1 MRFAPFFFFLNFGLN
16 RPFQRFRPIW
26 PIPADTGAN
35 RPDSEPHRCE
45 SAQVGFKKKKD
56 TWHDAAGRAGS
67 GVPRASPRPTRVRHL
82 RWSVL
87 HRSLDV
93 MVKDSGGGP
102 TKWLA
107 VP

>member
-1 MRFAPFFFFLNFGLN
+1 MKA
-16 RPFQRFRPIW
+16 
-26 PIPADTGAN
+26 
-35 RPDSEPHRCE
+35 
-45 SAQVGFKKKKD
+45 